1 MNLDTHPVQLGDE
14 LRYGKTGLDVDL
26 AVIAG
31 DRKHKLAPNQVET
44 LISHKSP
51 LLLRLIQPQQKC
63 RWGNIYLRWAHTQEV
78 LWC

>member
-1 MNLDTHPVQLGDE
+1 MNQMNLDAHLVQLGDE

-44 LISHKSP
+44 LISHRTP
-51 LLLRLIQPQQKC
+51 
-63 RWGNIYLRWAHTQEV
+63 
-78 LWC
+78 